1 MRGEPVMLGK
11 VVALLQIPN
20 QALFGPKAAAQYLGM
35 NVKTLKQ
42 LTDLGEVPARRF
54 RNRRAYL
61 LEDLEK
67 YRTNLPQWYDADQR
81 GENPSRERRK
91 DGSK

>member
-20 QALFGPKAAAQYLGM
+20 QALFRPKAAAQYLGM
-35 NVKTLKQ
+35 NVKTLKK
-42 LTDLGEVPARRF
+42 LTDLGEIPARR
-54 RNRRAYL
+54 RGNGRAYL
-61 LEDLEK
+61 LEDLEN

-81 GENPSRERRK
+81 GENPSQERRT

>member
-1 MRGEPVMLGK
+1 VRSEPVMIGK

-35 NVKTLKQ
+35 NVKTLKK
-42 LTDLGEVPARRF
+42 LMDLGEIPARRF
-54 RNRRAYL
+54 RNRRAFL
-61 LEDLEK
+61 LEDLENF
-67 YRTNLPQWYDADQR
+67 RTNLPQWYDADQR
-81 GENPSRERRK
+81 GENPSQERRK

>member
-1 MRGEPVMLGK
+1 MIGK
-11 VVALLQIPN
+11 VALLQIPN

-42 LTDLGEVPARRF
+42 LTDLGEIPARR
-54 RNRRAYL
+54 RGNRRAYL
-61 LEDLEK
+61 LEDLEN

-81 GENPSRERRK
+81 GENPSQEGRK
-91 DGSK
+91 DGNT

>member
-1 MRGEPVMLGK
+1 MIGK
-11 VVALLQIPN
+11 VALLQIPN

-42 LTDLGEVPARRF
+42 LTDLGEIPARRF
-54 RNRRAYL
+54 RNRRAFL
-61 LEDLEK
+61 LEDLENF
-67 YRTNLPQWYDADQR
+67 RTNLPQWYDSDQR

>member
-1 MRGEPVMLGK
+1 MIGK
-11 VVALLQIPN
+11 PFALIQIPS
-20 QALFGPKAAAQYLGM
+20 QAMFAPKAAAQYLGI
-35 NVKTLKQ
+35 NVKTLKII
-42 LTDLGEVPARRF
+42 TDLGEIPARRF

-61 LEDLEK
+61 LEDLERF
-67 YRTNLPQWYDADQR
+67 RTGLPEWYDADQR